1 MSGRG
6 GARSEH
12 LPKLKALGKQLRKT
26 EVHKSWVPEFWSLS
40 LSAFCRG
47 ISHVIMLK
55 MYGNDFIFS
64 SIWNPVL
71 LNVYGRLLGNRGEE
85 EHS

>member
-1 MSGRG
+1 MAASGEPQTCWLDVDGLLLLAEAWREWTGG

-40 LSAFCRG
+40 LSALF
-47 ISHVIMLK
+47 V
-55 MYGNDFIFS
+55 
-64 SIWNPVL
+64 
-71 LNVYGRLLGNRGEE
+71 EE
-85 EHS
+85 SVM